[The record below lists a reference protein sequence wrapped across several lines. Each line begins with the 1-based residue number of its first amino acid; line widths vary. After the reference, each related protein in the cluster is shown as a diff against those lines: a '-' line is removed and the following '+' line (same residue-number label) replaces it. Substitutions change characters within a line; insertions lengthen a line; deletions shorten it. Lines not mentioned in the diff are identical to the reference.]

1 MPAVAGSRSRA
12 DMMISVRP
20 PLSSVID
27 RSASTFRRELDDDLP
42 GKLDGRGEPDELE
55 EPDEPEEVA
64 GGGVRAPGNAD
75 GVGPDFGGVDAAPDC
90 GALA

>member
-1 MPAVAGSRSRA
+1 
-12 DMMISVRP
+12 MMISVRP

-27 RSASTFRRELDDDLP
+27 RSASTFRRELDDGRP
-42 GKLDGRGEPDELE
+42 GKLDGRAGAEELDEPDE
-55 EPDEPEEVA
+55 DA

-75 GVGPDFGGVDAAPDC
+75 GVGPDFGGADAAPDC